1 MSLTTD
7 DKIKYGLRGFGLLIA
22 LFGVGV
28 LVYNLVI
35 G

>member
-1 MSLTTD
+1 MSLSTD
-7 DKIKYGLRGFGLLIA
+7 DKIKYGLRIWGALIA

-28 LVYNLVI
+28 LVYNLVK